1 MWKSGRYSEKRNPD
15 GITATVTNYYYDE
28 IGRKV
33 QFAIDPEAEITC
45 DNIRNKKHMRID
57 GKIYTDKNTIENI
70 IANTME
76 REVTT
81 EQIGE
86 LVMDKLKSLDEVAYV
101 RFASVYRQFK
111 DINTFMS
118 ELSRLLSDKK

>member
-1 MWKSGRYSEKRNPD
+1 MKCPFCGCEKRPVSIGNLE
-15 GITATVTNYYYDE
+15 VVVDE
-28 IGRKV
+28 
-33 QFAIDPEAEITC
+33 
-45 DNIRNKKHMRID
+45 
-57 GKIYTDKNTIENI
+57 IENI